1 MTSAD
6 KFKRC
11 RNVCPVIWQAEGEHF
26 AGVAGSVFSVRFPLR
41 SQRSRAATK
50 LEPGDK
56 KGQYHNAVSVWVVR
70 DITRLGLTLFTANP
84 HATALWY

>member
-1 MTSAD
+1 M
-6 KFKRC
+6 
-11 RNVCPVIWQAEGEHF
+11 
-26 AGVAGSVFSVRFPLR
+26 AGSVFSVRFPLR

-70 DITRLGLTLFTANP
+70 DITRLWPDTIHGQPTRYRVVVLTPFRTGMMTSQAYRTLII
-84 HATALWY
+84 L